1 MKNRPL
7 HFLVAAFLCVFS
19 IVAVA
24 QDYPAKP
31 VKLVLGY
38 PAGGALDVFARGL
51 AEHLQAR
58 LKQTFVVENRPGAT
72 ENVAANYVAKAPAD
86 GYTLFVC
93 TEAPLASN
101 QFLYKTMSYDPA
113 KDLKPISLMARV
125 PLLMAASPTFPAKD
139 AKEFAAVAR
148 TRANNPVAFASG
160 GVGGS
165 SHLPIVMLAKNEG
178 FAFNHVP
185 YNGIPP
191 LIPDLSTGRVDAVFG
206 PVSVMQPFV
215 KDNVVKAMAVQGEA
229 RLKSLPNVPTF
240 KELGLEDIKAQV
252 WFALVGPGNMP
263 DALVARLAT
272 LTKEVLASP
281 EFLSKYV
288 EPFSISPIGTTPA
301 EFASFIVSEREYQ
314 RERVRLSGAK
324 MD

>member
-1 MKNRPL
+1 
-7 HFLVAAFLCVFS
+7 
-19 IVAVA
+19 
-24 QDYPAKP
+24 
-31 VKLVLGY
+31 
-38 PAGGALDVFARGL
+38 
-51 AEHLQAR
+51 
-58 LKQTFVVENRPGAT
+58 
-72 ENVAANYVAKAPAD
+72 
-86 GYTLFVC
+86 
-93 TEAPLASN
+93 
-101 QFLYKTMSYDPA
+101 MSYDPA

>member
-1 MKNRPL
+1 
-7 HFLVAAFLCVFS
+7 
-19 IVAVA
+19 
-24 QDYPAKP
+24 
-31 VKLVLGY
+31 
-38 PAGGALDVFARGL
+38 
-51 AEHLQAR
+51 
-58 LKQTFVVENRPGAT
+58 
-72 ENVAANYVAKAPAD
+72 
-86 GYTLFVC
+86 
-93 TEAPLASN
+93 
-101 QFLYKTMSYDPA
+101 
-113 KDLKPISLMARV
+113 MARV

-148 TRANNPVAFASG
+148 TRSNNPVAFASG

-191 LIPDLSTGRVDAVFG
+191 LIPDLNTGRVDAVFG

-215 KDNVVKAMAVQGEA
+215 KDNVVKAMAVQGET

-240 KELGLEDIKAQV
+240 KELGIVDIKAQV

-272 LTKEVLASP
+272 LTKEILASP

-288 EPFSISPIGTTPA
+288 EPFSISPLGTTPA
-301 EFASFIVSEREYQ
+301 EFASFIVAEREYQ